1 MIACLKILNCSIA
14 LPCLLYLLE
23 NFNTS
28 IQSDLIMCDNLF
40 RKELFVIIAVSRVQ
54 PYTIVAKSSI
64 TDVAIYEPC
73 DVSLVKIFTSL
84 VASIKH

>member
-1 MIACLKILNCSIA
+1 MIACLKILNCSMA

-40 RKELFVIIAVSRVQ
+40 RKELFVITAVSRVQ
-54 PYTIVAKSSI
+54 P
-64 TDVAIYEPC
+64 
-73 DVSLVKIFTSL
+73 
-84 VASIKH
+84 